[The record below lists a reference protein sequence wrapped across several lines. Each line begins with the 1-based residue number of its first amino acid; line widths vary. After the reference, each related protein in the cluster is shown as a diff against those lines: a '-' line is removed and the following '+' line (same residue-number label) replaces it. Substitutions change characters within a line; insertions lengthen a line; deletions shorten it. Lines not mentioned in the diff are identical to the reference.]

1 MQDQQPVAFHTG
13 SLFAL
18 FDKQGVSLHLANSE
32 ISSYF
37 IPHGTWALSGSWCG
51 GQEINR
57 PCVAFNHVQQPG
69 IHVIHTGSAPRWA
82 RQEYA
87 VVYDMD
93 VWSLEELES
102 LMYVISLSVVRCY
115 ITTRS
120 LLKLNLES
128 GATLYKKFGPNPRI
142 IINILVDPSME
153 VEWQRMYRKEIAEW
167 QEEST
172 VISLLL
178 SHHGSKLQSYSTTEY
193 A

>member
-1 MQDQQPVAFHTG
+1 MQDRQSVAFHTG
-13 SLFAL
+13 SLFVL
-18 FDKQGVSLHLANSE
+18 FDKQGVSIHPANSE

-37 IPHGTWALSGSWCG
+37 IPHGAWALSGSWCSG
-51 GQEINR
+51 GKETTR
-57 PCVAFNHVQQPG
+57 PCVAFDHIQRPG
-69 IHVIHTGSAPRWA
+69 IHVIHTGSAFRWA
-82 RQEYA
+82 RQECA

-102 LMYVISLSVVRCY
+102 LMYVISLSVVCY

-142 IINILVDPSME
+142 IINILVDPNME
-153 VEWQRMYRKEIAEW
+153 VEWQRMYRKEIADW

-178 SHHGSKLQSYSTTEY
+178 SHHGSKPQSYSTTEY